1 MAKKVLCWIAAALCL
16 QGTASSAGSQ
26 TICATTPAA
35 AIKQVQSQS
44 LPQANA
50 NKGYRVTSI
59 HWDPVLRQ
67 SWATVARCDHPEWPE
82 ISVRAEQVSTG
93 SDRAVQSIDQVMD
106 KSSISAPV
114 IVHAGDI
121 VRLWKEEDLMRIEA
135 TGVAEESGGI
145 GRRIRV
151 RLRRRNTDDQSRE
164 EEFTGIVRGPS
175 NVEMKP

>member
-1 MAKKVLCWIAAALCL
+1 MAKKAFCWIAALCL
-16 QGTASSAGSQ
+16 QGPALNAGAQ

-35 AIKQVQSQS
+35 AIKQVKFQP
-44 LPQANA
+44 LPQAEA

-67 SWATVARCDHPEWPE
+67 NWATVARCDHPEWPE
-82 ISVRAEQVSTG
+82 ISVRTEQVSTR
-93 SDRAVQSIDQVMD
+93 SDRAVQSTDQATD
-106 KSSISAPV
+106 KPSISAPV
-114 IVHAGDI
+114 VVHAGDI
-121 VRLWKEEDLMRIEA
+121 VRLWKEEDLLRIEA

-145 GRRIRV
+145 GKRIRV

-164 EEFTGIVRGPS
+164 EQFTGIVRGPS